1 MTFVVTKSS
10 PSVLVR
16 PSEPTPAA
24 TIRPTSTD
32 MTRLGMSF
40 TSIHVFERRVDEPA
54 ETIRRALSRAL
65 VHYYPFAG
73 RLAGGSDDGHDVVFS
88 CTGEG
93 VAFVRATANCTL
105 EDVNF
110 LGAPVVMPLA
120 DLAVRYGGPCRAA
133 SDPLMMMQVTEFACG
148 GFVVAATWNHGVAD
162 ACGLAQFLRAVG
174 ELARGLPSPSVV
186 PVRYDESLPDIP
198 QLATILLKRL
208 AAGVKFEHVDF
219 AYCDVII
226 PWSFVNSVKAEFGSR
241 HAGDR
246 PCSVF
251 EAVTAA
257 MWQCRTRAINGHGS
271 GGAALAPLVFA
282 ANVRKHVGAKD
293 GYYGNCIMSQV
304 VVATADAVANGD
316 VVDLVKLIKEAKERI
331 PVLLSTKTLGLDDD
345 GDDDG
350 GGELVAALCGYG
362 VLYASSWAGL
372 GLDGID
378 FGGGRPAR
386 VIPDSEVKML
396 PSISPCA
403 PCSMKDGHGVN
414 VVASCVTD
422 EHLEGFRAQLARLQ

>member
-40 TSIHVFERRVDEPA
+40 TSFHVFERGVDEPA

-73 RLAGGSDDGHDVVFS
+73 RLAGSGDDVVFS

-93 VAFVRATANCTL
+93 VVFVRATANCTL

-110 LGAPVVMPLA
+110 LGAPVVMSLA

-174 ELARGLPSPSVV
+174 ELARGLHSPSVV

-226 PWSFVNSVKAEFGSR
+226 PWSFVNRVKAEFGSR

-257 MWQCRTRAINGHGS
+257 MWQCRTRAINGHG
-271 GGAALAPLVFA
+271 GGALAPLVFA

-316 VVDLVKLIKEAKERI
+316 VVDLVKLIKDAKERI

-345 GDDDG
+345 G

-362 VLYASSWAGL
+362 ALYASSWAGL
-372 GLDGID
+372 GLDGVD

-396 PSISPCA
+396 PSISPGA

-422 EHLEGFRAQLARLQ
+422 EHLEGFRAQLARL